1 MMSLFSHINE
11 IVPLLF
17 FLNLFIYLS
26 PNTTPSTV
34 NYFARVH
41 PSRMS
46 NFPFFLLKVLF
57 LSLVFIFIH
66 HHHFF
71 FRLELYS
78 YILSF
83 PLSSPIIPVRMKNNG
98 RCHRVVKVSLRPPTH
113 LCVCVP
119 ISPLASSRRAQY
131 KYKAN
136 QNKYL
141 YRFNN

>member
-17 FLNLFIYLS
+17 FLTLLYIFLPTPHHRLLTILLGFILHVCPIFLFFCS
-26 PNTTPSTV
+26 K
-34 NYFARVH
+34 FC
-41 PSRMS
+41 
-46 NFPFFLLKVLF
+46 FFRWCLF
-57 LSLVFIFIH
+57 LSIIII
-66 HHHFF
+66 FF